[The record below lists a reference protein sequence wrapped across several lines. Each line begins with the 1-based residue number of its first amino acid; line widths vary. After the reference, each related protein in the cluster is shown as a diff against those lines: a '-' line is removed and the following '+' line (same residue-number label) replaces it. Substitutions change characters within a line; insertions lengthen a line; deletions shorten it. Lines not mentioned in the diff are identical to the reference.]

1 VLWRHRLAL
10 VTRSH
15 CELPMSYNFREYD
28 QNQLFLMPPSIQ
40 EWVKEDSL
48 ARFISEVVDG
58 MDGRGRLNAFYA
70 PYRGDGWGAPAFHP
84 AMMLKVVLYAYTNGV
99 TSSRRIE
106 AALEADIAFRYLAA
120 NNQPDFRTI
129 NGFRTT
135 HLDALLGVFVDVLEL
150 CRDMGMVKLGR
161 VALDGHRV
169 GGDASLSENRKR
181 DRLEQQVEQLLHEAA
196 LMDAR
201 ENEQHGPDA
210 RGDELPRVK
219 NPRKRAEH
227 LQRALDEL
235 KKREDALRRE
245 QEEAIV
251 LREREEQETGRKKR
265 GRKPKSA
272 AEVKLPE
279 DARVNRTDPESR
291 VMKGRHGRYL
301 QGYNGQAMVDCG
313 SQVIVAQLL
322 TNEQADAGLVEPM
335 LKQCEVQS
343 GARPKQ
349 ALIDAGYWS
358 EANGALDGQ
367 GGTDL
372 LIATIR
378 WARENPDQHP
388 QRDRMDAKL
397 GSEEGKAAY
406 AQRCSTVEPV
416 FGQMVTRGLER
427 FRLRGKKKAGL
438 EWSLWCTTHN
448 LLKLW
453 RRSTRIDGRS
463 APCAAVLAA

>member
-1 VLWRHRLAL
+1 M
-10 VTRSH
+10 SH
-15 CELPMSYNFREYD
+15 NFRDYD
-28 QNQLFLMPPSIQ
+28 QDQLFLMPPSVQ
-40 EWVKEDSL
+40 EWVKQDSL
-48 ARFISEVVDG
+48 ARFLSEVIDG
-58 MDGRGRLNAFYA
+58 MDARGRLDAFYA
-70 PYRGDGWGAPAFHP
+70 PYRVDGWGAPAFHP
-84 AMMLKVVLYAYTNGV
+84 VMMLKVVLYAYTNGV

-106 AALEADIAFRYLAA
+106 AMLEADVAFRYLAA

-150 CRDMGMVKLGR
+150 CRDAGMVKLGR

-169 GGDASLSENRKR
+169 AGDASLSENRKR
-181 DRLEQQVEQLLHEAA
+181 DRLEQQVQELLDEAA
-196 LMDAR
+196 LIDAR

-210 RGDELPRVK
+210 RGDELPSGLK

-245 QEEAIV
+245 QEERIS
-251 LREREEQETGRKKR
+251 LREKEEQETGRKKR
-265 GRKPKSA
+265 GPKPKPA

-279 DARVNRTDPESR
+279 DARVNRTDAESR
-291 VMKGRHGRYL
+291 VMKGRNGRYL
-301 QGYNGQAMVDCG
+301 QGYNGQAMVDCE
-313 SQVIVAQLL
+313 SQVIVAQQL
-322 TNEQADAGLVEPM
+322 TNEQADVGLLASM
-335 LKQCEVQS
+335 LDQCEEQA
-343 GARPKQ
+343 GARPAQ
-349 ALIDAGYWS
+349 VLADAGYWS

-372 LIATIR
+372 LIATVH
-378 WARENPDQHP
+378 WADEKPENHP
-388 QRDRMDAKL
+388 QRDLMEAKL
-397 GSEEGKAAY
+397 ENEEGKAAY
-406 AQRCSTVEPV
+406 AQRGSTVEPS

-427 FRLRGKKKAGL
+427 FRLRGKTKAGL

-453 RRSTRIDGRS
+453 IHAIRTRGS
-463 APCAAVLAA
+463 SVPCTAAVAA

>member
-1 VLWRHRLAL
+1 M
-10 VTRSH
+10 SH
-15 CELPMSYNFREYD
+15 NFREYD
-28 QNQLFLMPPSIQ
+28 QDQLFLMPPSIQ

-48 ARFISEVVDG
+48 ARFLSEVVDG
-58 MDGRGRLNAFYA
+58 MDARGRLDAFYA
-70 PYRGDGWGAPAFHP
+70 PYRVDGWGAPAFHP
-84 AMMLKVVLYAYTNGV
+84 VMMLKVLLYAYTNGV

-106 AALEADIAFRYLAA
+106 TMLEVDVAFRYLAA

-150 CRDMGMVKLGR
+150 CRDAGMVKLGR

-169 GGDASLSENRKR
+169 AGDASLSENRKR
-181 DRLEQQVEQLLHEAA
+181 ERLEQQVQELLDEAA
-196 LMDAR
+196 LIDVR
-201 ENEQHGPDA
+201 ENQQHGPGA
-210 RGDELPRVK
+210 RGDELPSRLK

-235 KKREDALRRE
+235 KKREDAQRAE
-245 QEEAIV
+245 QEERIV
-251 LREREEQETGRKKR
+251 LREKEEREAGRKKR
-265 GRKPKSA
+265 GRKPKPA

-279 DARVNRTDPESR
+279 DARVNRTDPDSR
-291 VMKGRHGRYL
+291 VMKGRNGQYL

-313 SQVIVAQLL
+313 SQVIVAQQL
-322 TNEQADAGLVEPM
+322 TNEAADVKLLAPM
-335 LKQCEVQS
+335 LERCEEQA
-343 GARPKQ
+343 GARPEQ
-349 ALIDAGYWS
+349 VLADAGYWS
-358 EANGALDGQ
+358 EANGELDGQ

-372 LIATIR
+372 LIATVH

-388 QRDRMDAKL
+388 QRDRMETKVEK
-397 GSEEGKAAY
+397 EEGKAAY
-406 AQRCSTVEPV
+406 AQRGSTAEPV

-427 FRLRGKKKAGL
+427 FRLRGKKKAEL

-453 RRSTRIDGRS
+453 RHGRGSRGRS
-463 APCAAVLAA
+463 VPCTLATAA

>member
-1 VLWRHRLAL
+1 
-10 VTRSH
+10 
-15 CELPMSYNFREYD
+15 MSYNFRDYD
-28 QNQLFLMPPSIQ
+28 QDQLFLMPPSVQ

-48 ARFISEVVDG
+48 ARFLSEIIDG
-58 MDGRGRLNAFYA
+58 LDARGRLDTFYA
-70 PYRGDGWGAPAFHP
+70 PYRVDGWGAPAFHP

-106 AALEADIAFRYLAA
+106 AMLEVDVAFRYLAA

-129 NGFRTT
+129 NGFRTA
-135 HLDALLGVFVDVLEL
+135 HLEALLGVFVDVLEL
-150 CRDMGMVKLGR
+150 CRDAGMVKLGR

-169 GGDASLSENRKR
+169 AGDASLSENRKR
-181 DRLEQQVEQLLHEAA
+181 ERLEQQVQELLDEAA
-196 LMDAR
+196 LIDAR
-201 ENEQHGPDA
+201 ENQQHGPDA
-210 RGDELPRVK
+210 RGDELPSRLK

-227 LQRALDEL
+227 LQRAIEEL
-235 KKREDALRRE
+235 KKREDARRAE
-245 QEEAIV
+245 QEERIAV
-251 LREREEQETGRKKR
+251 REKEEQETGRKKR
-265 GRKPKSA
+265 GRKPKPS

-291 VMKGRHGRYL
+291 VQKGRNGRYL

-313 SQVIVAQLL
+313 SQVIVAQQL
-322 TNEQADAGLVEPM
+322 TNEQADVNLLAPM
-335 LKQCEVQS
+335 LDRCEEQA
-343 GARPKQ
+343 GARPEQ
-349 ALIDAGYWS
+349 VLVDAGYWS
-358 EANGALDGQ
+358 EENGALDGQ

-372 LIATIR
+372 LIATVH

-397 GSEEGKAAY
+397 KCEEGKAAY
-406 AQRCSTVEPV
+406 AQRGSTAEPV

-453 RRSTRIDGRS
+453 RHGRGSHGRS
-463 APCAAVLAA
+463 ASCTLATAA

>member
-1 VLWRHRLAL
+1 
-10 VTRSH
+10 
-15 CELPMSYNFREYD
+15 MSYNFREYD
-28 QNQLFLMPPSIQ
+28 QDQLFLMPPSVQ

-48 ARFISEVVDG
+48 ARFLSEVIDG
-58 MDGRGRLNAFYA
+58 MNARGRLDAFYA
-70 PYRGDGWGAPAFHP
+70 PYRVDGWGAPAFHP
-84 AMMLKVVLYAYTNGV
+84 VMMLKVVLYAYTNGV

-106 AALEADIAFRYLAA
+106 AMLEVDIAFRYLAA
-120 NNQPDFRTI
+120 NSQPDFRTI

-150 CRDMGMVKLGR
+150 CRDAGMVKLGR

-169 GGDASLSENRKR
+169 SGDASLSENRKR
-181 DRLEQQVEQLLHEAA
+181 ERLEQQVQELLDEAA
-196 LMDAR
+196 LIDAR

-210 RGDELPRVK
+210 RGDELPSGLK

-235 KKREDALRRE
+235 QKRQDALRKEQEERIAVRE
-245 QEEAIV
+245 QEE
-251 LREREEQETGRKKR
+251 RETGRKKR
-265 GRKPKSA
+265 GRKPKPA

-291 VMKGRHGRYL
+291 VMKGRNGRYL
-301 QGYNGQAMVDCG
+301 QGYNGQAMVDCE
-313 SQVIVAQLL
+313 SQVIVAQQL
-322 TNEQADAGLVEPM
+322 TNEEADVNLLASMLERCEEQA
-335 LKQCEVQS
+335 
-343 GARPKQ
+343 GARPEQ
-349 ALIDAGYWS
+349 VLADAGYWS
-358 EANGALDGQ
+358 EANGELDGQ

-372 LIATIR
+372 LIATVH

-388 QRDRMDAKL
+388 QRDRMEAKL
-397 GSEEGKAAY
+397 EKEEGKAAY
-406 AQRCSTVEPV
+406 AQRGSTAEPA

-453 RRSTRIDGRS
+453 RHGRGSHGRS
-463 APCAAVLAA
+463 APCTLATAA

>member
-1 VLWRHRLAL
+1 
-10 VTRSH
+10 
-15 CELPMSYNFREYD
+15 MSYNFRDYD
-28 QNQLFLMPPSIQ
+28 QDQLFLMPPSVQ

-48 ARFISEVVDG
+48 ARFLSEVIDG
-58 MDGRGRLNAFYA
+58 MDARGRLDAFYA
-70 PYRGDGWGAPAFHP
+70 PYRMDGWGAPAFHP
-84 AMMLKVVLYAYTNGV
+84 VMMLKVVLYAYTNGV

-106 AALEADIAFRYLAA
+106 AMLEVDIAFRYLAA

-150 CRDMGMVKLGR
+150 CRDAGMVKLGR

-169 GGDASLSENRKR
+169 AGDASLMENRKR
-181 DRLEQQVEQLLHEAA
+181 ERLEQQVRELLDEAA
-196 LMDAR
+196 WIDAR
-201 ENEQHGPDA
+201 EDEQHGGKA
-210 RGDELPRVK
+210 RGDELPSGLK

-235 KKREDALRRE
+235 KKREDAQRRE
-245 QEEAIV
+245 QEERIA
-251 LREREEQETGRKKR
+251 LREKEEQETGRKKR
-265 GRKPKSA
+265 GRKPKPV

-279 DARVNRTDPESR
+279 DARVNRTDAESR
-291 VMKGRHGRYL
+291 VMKGRNGRYL
-301 QGYNGQAMVDCG
+301 QGYNGQAMVDCE
-313 SQVIVAQLL
+313 SQVIVAQEL
-322 TNEQADAGLVEPM
+322 TNEQADVNLLAPM
-335 LKQCEVQS
+335 LALCEEQA
-343 GARPKQ
+343 GARPAQ
-349 ALIDAGYWS
+349 VLADAGYWS

-372 LIATIR
+372 LIATVH
-378 WARENPDQHP
+378 WAREKPEEHP
-388 QRDRMDAKL
+388 QRDLMEAKL
-397 GSEEGKAAY
+397 EKEESKAAY
-406 AQRCSTVEPV
+406 AQRGSTVEPS

-453 RRSTRIDGRS
+453 RHAIRTRGS
-463 APCAAVLAA
+463 SVPCTTAVAA